1 VKPRLHI
8 FIACGLIA
16 CGFFTDCDKLKAGIP
31 ASELAKALAENNL
44 DTVRA
49 AVAKA
54 REALGNKAGEPEVP
68 DEFRAVPAEAR
79 LMSRAE
85 AQRGFTPHFVTLEK
99 MRWWKVGIDPT
110 TLTAPLRGPASV
122 IVGNVAAARAKLDGA
137 ERSLAMA
144 KDAAAFLIWAQEQAG
159 SGVYPFPAAR
169 GTSKARAMEV
179 ATRFI
184 ANADKMGKLET
195 VVRNGW
201 AFDDAGD
208 GGLQFDNG
216 ECGVAMLHLY
226 EVTKDDRHLESVR
239 KSADWAAG
247 QPLCPNWNY
256 NSFSVFLL
264 SRMHAATQ
272 EQKYLDAAIIKA
284 RLGVIPGQLTNG
296 PHAGRWIDPHNAR
309 PAYHYIMMRALT
321 QLVAVMPPE
330 HVARPEIV
338 CALSRGLKTRN
349 AEMVA
354 RGMMNKEHAME
365 SLLLVNQT
373 FKNDAAFLRDTHS
386 SAALEAIGRLVSDE
400 ARRGKQPLAPGAW
413 GLFLEFI
420 ASGTP
425 LAP

>member
-1 VKPRLHI
+1 VKPRLRI
-8 FIACGLIA
+8 LIVCGLVA
-16 CGFFTDCDKLKAGIP
+16 CGFFADCNESNAALSTSA
-31 ASELAKALAENNL
+31 LAKALAENNL
-44 DTVRA
+44 DAVRA
-49 AVAKA
+49 AAAKG
-54 REALGNKAGEPEVP
+54 REALGNKVGEPEVP
-68 DEFRAVPAEAR
+68 DEFRPVPAQAR
-79 LMSRAE
+79 LMSRDE
-85 AQRGFTPHFVTLEK
+85 AQLGFTPHFATLEK

-122 IVGNVAAARAKLDGA
+122 IIGNLAAARAKLDGT

-159 SGVYPFPAAR
+159 GGVYPFPAAR
-169 GTSKARAMEV
+169 GTSKARAMQV

-184 ANADKMGKLET
+184 ANADKTRKLET

-201 AFDDAGD
+201 VFDDAGD

-216 ECGVAMLHLY
+216 ECGVAILHLY
-226 EVTKDDRHLESVR
+226 EVTKDERHLESVR
-239 KSADWAAG
+239 KSADWAAR

-264 SRMHAATQ
+264 SRMYVVTQ
-272 EQKYLDAAIIKA
+272 EQKYLDAAIMKA

-296 PHAGRWIDPHNAR
+296 PRAGRWIDPHNAR

-338 CALSRGLKTRN
+338 CSLSLGLKTRN

-354 RGMMNKEHAME
+354 RGIMNKEHAME
-365 SLLLVNQT
+365 SLLLVNHT
-373 FKNDAAFLRDTHS
+373 FENDAAFLQDTHS

-420 ASGTP
+420 ASKTAITP
-425 LAP
+425 

>member
-1 VKPRLHI
+1 MKPRLPVL
-8 FIACGLIA
+8 IAYGVIA
-16 CGFFTDCDKLKAGIP
+16 CGFFTGCDHSKAALP
-31 ASELAKALAENNL
+31 TSDLAKALAENNL
-44 DTVRA
+44 DAVRA
-49 AVAKA
+49 AVAKG
-54 REALGNKAGEPEVP
+54 REALGNKVGKPEVP
-68 DEFRAVPAEAR
+68 DEFRPVPTEAK
-79 LMSRAE
+79 LMSLDE
-85 AQRGFTPHFVTLEK
+85 AQRGFSPHFVTLEK
-99 MRWWKVGIDPT
+99 MRWWKVGVDPT

-122 IVGNVAAARAKLDGA
+122 ITGNVAAARAKLDGA

-144 KDAAAFLIWAQEQAG
+144 KDAADFLMWAQKQAG

-216 ECGVAMLHLY
+216 ECGVAMLDLY
-226 EVTKDDRHLESVR
+226 EVTKDHRYLESVR
-239 KSADWAAG
+239 KSADWAVG
-247 QPLCPNWNY
+247 RPLSTNWNY

-264 SRMHAATQ
+264 ARMFAVTS
-272 EQKYLDAAIIKA
+272 EPKYLDAAIIKA

-296 PHAGRWIDPHNAR
+296 PRAGRWIDPHNAR

-338 CALSRGLKTRN
+338 SAVAAGLKTRN
-349 AEMVA
+349 AEMLAQGV
-354 RGMMNKEHAME
+354 MNKDHAME
-365 SLLLVNQT
+365 SLLLVNQI
-373 FKNDAAFLRDTHS
+373 FKHDAAFLGDTHS
-386 SAALEAIGRLVSDE
+386 SAALEALGRLVSEE
-400 ARRGKQPLAPGAW
+400 ARQGKQPLAPGAW

-420 ASGTP
+420 TTKPAAGP
-425 LAP
+425 